1 MLQLTNAAQSCHL
14 PVIGSPLRTRLTKL
28 SGSAQVRIAVADKNN
43 SAQDAAF
50 LVQRTFFIPVE
61 ASRDPAANE
70 AAAAPHNQEH
80 VSFIRSLLLE
90 SLRRPPDNWD
100 PEVVLGDGQRLRV
113 SLLLLELTFPWLTGH
128 VPPPRLLLLPDMNAE
143 EFNRTLGLFLGES
156 SASSAMEEANI
167 DNSRYRYPV
176 LITLCSVWDPDPEP
190 QDSHVFGHSL
200 ARGTDPDPAP
210 DPSMFS

>member
-1 MLQLTNAAQSCHL
+1 MLKLTSAAQSCHL

-28 SGSAQVRIAVADKNN
+28 PGSGGQVRIAVADKNS

-61 ASRDPAANE
+61 ASSV
-70 AAAAPHNQEH
+70 AAAAHNKEY

-90 SLRRPPDNWD
+90 SLRGPPDSWD

-143 EFNRTLGLFLGES
+143 EFNRTLGLFLGEN

-167 DNSRYRYPV
+167 DNSGYRY
-176 LITLCSVWDPDPEP
+176 L
-190 QDSHVFGHSL
+190 
-200 ARGTDPDPAP
+200 
-210 DPSMFS
+210 

>member
-1 MLQLTNAAQSCHL
+1 MLQLTSAAQSCHL

-28 SGSAQVRIAVADKNN
+28 SGSAQVRIAVADKNS

-61 ASRDPAANE
+61 ASSV
-70 AAAAPHNQEH
+70 AAAAHNKEH

-90 SLRRPPDNWD
+90 SLRGPPDRWD

-113 SLLLLELTFPWLTGH
+113 SLLLLELTFPWLAGH
-128 VPPPRLLLLPDMNAE
+128 VPSPRLLLLPDMNAE

-167 DNSRYRYPV
+167 DNNRYRY
-176 LITLCSVWDPDPEP
+176 L
-190 QDSHVFGHSL
+190 
-200 ARGTDPDPAP
+200 
-210 DPSMFS
+210 

>member
-1 MLQLTNAAQSCHL
+1 MLHITSAAQSCHL
-14 PVIGSPLRTRLTKL
+14 PVIGSPLKTRLTKL
-28 SGSAQVRIAVADKNN
+28 SGSAQVRIAVADKN
-43 SAQDAAF
+43 SAAQDAAF

-61 ASRDPAANE
+61 ASSDPAA
-70 AAAAPHNQEH
+70 AAHNQEH

-113 SLLLLELTFPWLTGH
+113 SLLLLELTFPWMAGH

-167 DNSRYRYPV
+167 DNSRYRY
-176 LITLCSVWDPDPEP
+176 L
-190 QDSHVFGHSL
+190 
-200 ARGTDPDPAP
+200 
-210 DPSMFS
+210 